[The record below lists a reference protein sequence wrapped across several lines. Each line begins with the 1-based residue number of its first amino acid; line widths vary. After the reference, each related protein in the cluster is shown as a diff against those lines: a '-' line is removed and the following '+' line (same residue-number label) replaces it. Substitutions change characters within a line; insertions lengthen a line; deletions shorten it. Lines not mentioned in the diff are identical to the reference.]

1 MFKAVFP
8 CVPAV
13 LALILAVAR
22 LSAARARTV
31 GRRHLRRGA
40 IRMYQW
46 LLLGHLLGVVM
57 FVAGCGAY
65 TAAVDRLPR
74 AHSVA
79 ELRTLL
85 TVAAAGSKV
94 LTVGTVPL
102 LVGGAALTADAWSFT
117 DGWIVIAMAL
127 VVVQGAGGLFVDRRV
142 GRLDNALEEAAD
154 GAVPPRL
161 RALAGDRLMHAVD
174 RAAMASLAEL
184 VFLMVVKP
192 GVMGIAVS
200 LAIATVAGAALAWT
214 VAAPGAARGK
224 PEPALP
230 RANPSV
236 PPADGR

>member
-1 MFKAVFP
+1 
-8 CVPAV
+8 
-13 LALILAVAR
+13 
-22 LSAARARTV
+22 
-31 GRRHLRRGA
+31 
-40 IRMYQW
+40 MYQW

-74 AHSVA
+74 ADSVA
-79 ELRTLL
+79 GLRTLL
-85 TVAAAGSKV
+85 TVAATGSSV
-94 LTVGTVPL
+94 LTVGAVL
-102 LVGGAALTADAWSFT
+102 LILGGAALAVDAWSFT
-117 DGWIVIAMAL
+117 DGWIVTSIAL
-127 VVVQGAGGLFVDRRV
+127 VVLQGAGGLLVDRRV
-142 GRLDNALEEAAD
+142 GRLDTALEEAAD

-161 RALAGDRLMHAVD
+161 RALAGDRLMHAID

-184 VFLMVVKP
+184 VFLMVAKP

-200 LAIATVAGAALAWT
+200 LAIATVAGGALAWT
-214 VAAPGAARGK
+214 VAAPGRTRGK